1 MTSLGSADTAGE
13 GAAPS
18 VGFVVGIRTALQD
31 MRASIGSVFRNPG
44 LRRVELALTGSMI
57 GDWAYATAVT
67 VWAYGVG
74 GVTAVGVWTAIRL
87 TLMAAT
93 APVGSMLADRFPRKS
108 VMILADLV
116 RGVLVVAAGLC
127 LVLDTPAAP
136 IFVLATLTGLL
147 GTPFRCAQRALMPAL
162 ANTPDEL
169 TASNGTG
176 STIESLSFFVGPTL
190 GALLIAVTDV
200 QTVFFLDA
208 ATFAWSMVLV
218 LGIHVPQRD
227 APDRPSPADEE
238 PVKESFLAEVSGGF
252 RSILADRDLAVV
264 IWLVAAQTIVAGASA
279 VFLVVMAV
287 DVLGTGAHGVG
298 YLNSVLGVGAV
309 LGGFLAI
316 ARATRHRLAQD
327 MTTGVVLW
335 AAPLLLVTA
344 WPSPITVFAAV
355 ALLGLANPLVDVN
368 MDTIV
373 QRITPDA
380 VMGRVFGAL
389 EACVIATMALG
400 SFLMPLLLHFWSLRT
415 ALLVVGLGVTALA
428 LPFLPRMRRL
438 DDRLTAPVGLALLQG
453 VPMFIPLTP
462 STVDGLAHKLFRVP
476 VPAGGVVLREGEDS
490 DRFFVIESGLV
501 EVTQGGVVLR
511 QEGPGDFFGEIGLL
525 RDVPRTATVTAVED
539 TVLMA
544 LGRDDFLAAVTGQS
558 EAFRAADDIVSF
570 RLSV

>member
-1 MTSLGSADTAGE
+1 MEPEAGSASG
-13 GAAPS
+13 
-18 VGFVVGIRTALQD
+18 VRTALHD
-31 MRASIGSVFRNPG
+31 MSASIRSVFRNPG
-44 LRRVELALTGSMI
+44 LRRIELALTGSMI

-93 APVGSMLADRFPRKS
+93 APVASMLADRFPRKR
-108 VMILADLV
+108 VMVLADLA
-116 RGVLVVAAGLC
+116 RAVLIVGSGLC
-127 LVLDTPAAP
+127 LVFDTPAAP
-136 IFVLATLTGLL
+136 IFVLATMTGLL

-176 STIESLSFFVGPTL
+176 STIESLSFFVGPSV
-190 GALLIAVTDV
+190 GALLIAATDV
-200 QTVFFLDA
+200 QTVFFLNA
-208 ATFAWSMVLV
+208 ATFVWSMLLV
-218 LGIHVPQRD
+218 LGIRVPQRD
-227 APDRPSPADEE
+227 VPDRPATTDGEE
-238 PVKESFLAEVSGGF
+238 PKEGFLSEVSGGF
-252 RSILADRDLAVV
+252 RSIVADRDLAVV
-264 IWLVAAQTIVAGASA
+264 IFLVAAQTIVAGASA

-287 DVLGTGAHGVG
+287 DVLGTGARGVG
-298 YLNSVLGVGAV
+298 YLDSVLGVGAV

-327 MTTGVVLW
+327 MTVGVVLW

-344 WPSPITVFAAV
+344 WSSPVTVFAAV

-400 SFLMPLLLHFWSLRT
+400 SFLMPLLLHFWNLRT
-415 ALLVVGLGVTALA
+415 ALLVVGIGVTALA
-428 LPFLPRMRRL
+428 LPCLPRMRRL
-438 DDRLTAPVGLALLQG
+438 DARLTAPPGLSLLQG
-453 VPMFIPLTP
+453 VSMFTPLTP
-462 STVDGLAHKLFRVP
+462 STVDGLAHKLLRVV
-476 VPAGGVVLREGEDS
+476 VPAGEVVLREGEDS

-501 EVTQGGVVLR
+501 EVTQGAAVLR
-511 QEGPGDFFGEIGLL
+511 QEGPGEFFGEIGLL
-525 RDVPRTATVTAVED
+525 RDVPRTATVTALED

-544 LGRDDFLAAVTGQS
+544 LSRDDFLAAVTGQS
-558 EAFRAADDIVSF
+558 DAFRAADDIVSF